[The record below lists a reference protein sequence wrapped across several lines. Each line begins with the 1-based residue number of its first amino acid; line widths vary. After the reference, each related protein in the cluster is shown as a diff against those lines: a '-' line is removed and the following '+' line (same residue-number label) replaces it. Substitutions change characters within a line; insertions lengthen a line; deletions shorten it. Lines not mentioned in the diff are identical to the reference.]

1 MTPARSRYWP
11 VLALALSAFAGAALA
26 DAQSPYAGMERRPLK
41 ALSQAEIDDLRAGRG
56 LGMAMPAEL
65 NGYPGPRHV
74 LDLADALA
82 LSAEQRGRTEALFGA
97 MQAEAGALGHA
108 LLEREAAVERLF
120 ASGDA
125 DEAGLRAAVG
135 EAARLRGELR
145 YAHLRYHL
153 AMRALLTQA
162 QIALY
167 DRHRGYSGQA
177 HPTPGGHRPH

>member
-1 MTPARSRYWP
+1 
-11 VLALALSAFAGAALA
+11 
-26 DAQSPYAGMERRPLK
+26 
-41 ALSQAEIDDLRAGRG
+41 
-56 LGMAMPAEL
+56 
-65 NGYPGPRHV
+65 V

-82 LSAEQRGRTEALFGA
+82 LSAEQRGRTEALLGE
-97 MQAEAGALGHA
+97 MQAEAGTLGHA

-145 YAHLRYHL
+145 YTHLRYHL

-167 DRHRGYSGQA
+167 DRHRGYSGQM
-177 HPTPGGHRPH
+177 HLTPGGHRPH